1 MTQTHRTW
9 PCRCRAIVF
18 LCLLFQSSSLL
29 PAESPRVPAYQRFH
43 QQGTQPVEAGSLL
56 LGELNCTSCHEVSDA
71 WAERLPVKT
80 APVLDQVGSR
90 VRPQFIAAMLKDPQS
105 AKPGTTMPDLLG
117 HLQPGQRDEAI
128 EQLTHFLA
136 STGTIHDTPAPA
148 NLVLQ
153 GERLFHE
160 IGCTACHDPRRE
172 GSEPLPTSISL
183 PTLSAKYSVT
193 ALAQFLKDP
202 LAIRPSGRMPHL
214 NLNDGEAQQISSY
227 LLRDLQLP
235 PNSRFAYFE
244 GNWQDLPDF
253 STLEAKEKG
262 EGYGFDLSVA
272 RRRDQFAVQ
281 FDGTIVIPKDG
292 TYRFHLG
299 SDDGSRLE
307 IDGETVVLV
316 GGIHPLQ
323 FKSAARELKQ
333 GEHAVR
339 VEYFE
344 QAGEEVLRVELE
356 GNGLKRQ
363 PLEGL
368 LKMPRRDPLPGEMPF
383 ALDLELAARGEQ
395 LFSRLGCASCHQL
408 KRDGKRLPSQQQAP
422 LLSDSNPSVGCLAE
436 QTGPAPDYH
445 LSVRQ
450 RADLQAALKQVAAG
464 EPGKLSA
471 ADQITTTMTRFNC
484 YACHQRDDV
493 GGVEKA
499 RNALFMTNQKEMGD
513 EARIPPLLTGV
524 GSKLRPEWMD
534 HVFNNGANDRPYMFT
549 RMPRFQ
555 KQNVGPLSELFVTA
569 DKLEPLPAVEEHFS
583 SRQLKAAGRR
593 LVGAKGYSCIKCHT
607 YGSHKATGVQS
618 ISMTTM
624 FKRLDPEW
632 FRQYV
637 VNPIRF
643 RPGTRMPTAWPEGQ
657 VLLPNVLDGS
667 VEQQVHAVWTFLAD
681 GDKGAI
687 PFGLGGNPIE
697 LAATDNAIIYRNF
710 IEGAGSRGIGVGY
723 PEKANLAFDA
733 NQVSLAMLWH
743 GSFMDASKH
752 WNGRG
757 QGYQPPLGD
766 NVLRLEPRPILAVLE
781 DAEERWPTGAPRES
795 GYRFRGYRLADKL
808 KPVFRYQ
815 YEEIQV
821 EDFFD
826 PTSDKDFTPVR
837 RTVQLVSE
845 KEVEGLWFRVIS
857 ANQLEIKGNSLQV
870 DKDWRLTVSGDIGQ
884 RVLRKEGNRTEVI
897 VPVSWKKTAAGTYRA
912 EIIQLYEW

>member
-1 MTQTHRTW
+1 L
-9 PCRCRAIVF
+9 F
-18 LCLLFQSSSLL
+18 LLLYLFLTPLL
-29 PAESPRVPAYQRFH
+29 PAESPRVPAYQRLH
-43 QQGTQPVEAGSLL
+43 QQGQQPVEAGNLL
-56 LGELNCTSCHEVSDA
+56 LGELNCTSCHQVSDA
-71 WAERLPVKT
+71 WMKRLPVKT
-80 APVLDQVGSR
+80 APILDDVGSR
-90 VRPQFIAAMLKDPQS
+90 VRPQFVRALLKDPQA
-105 AKPGTTMPDLLG
+105 AKPGTTMPDVLAGL
-117 HLQPGQRDEAI
+117 PGRQRDEAI
-128 EQLTHFLA
+128 EQITHFLA
-136 STGTIHDTPAPA
+136 STGTIHDIPAPA
-148 NLVLQ
+148 NLVVQ
-153 GERLFHE
+153 GERLYHE

-183 PTLSAKYSVT
+183 PTMSAKYSVT

-202 LAIRPSGRMPHL
+202 LAIRPAGRMPHL
-214 NLNDGEAQQISSY
+214 NLNDQEARQISSY

-235 PNSRFAYFE
+235 ANTRFAYFE

-253 STLEAKEKG
+253 STLEAIQKG
-262 EGYGFDLSVA
+262 EGHGFDLSVA
-272 RRRDQFAVQ
+272 RRRDQFGLQ

-323 FKSAARELKQ
+323 FKSAERELKQ

-344 QAGEEVLRVELE
+344 QGGEEVLRVELE

-368 LKMPRRDPLPGEMPF
+368 LKMPRRDPLPGETPF
-383 ALDLELAARGEQ
+383 ELDMELALKGEQ
-395 LFSRLGCASCHQL
+395 LFSQLGCASCHQL
-408 KRDGKRLPSQQQAP
+408 KRDGKQLAAASRAP
-422 LLSDSNPSVGCLAE
+422 DLAAVNGMAGCLAKE
-436 QTGPAPDYH
+436 TGVAPDFH
-445 LSVRQ
+445 LSARQ
-450 RADLQAALKQVAAG
+450 RADLQAALGPIAAG
-464 EPGKLSA
+464 EPGELSA
-471 ADQITTTMTRFNC
+471 AGQILATMTRFNC
-484 YACHQRDDV
+484 YACHERDGV
-493 GGVEKA
+493 GGVETA

-524 GSKLRPEWMD
+524 GSKLRQDWME
-534 HVFNNGANDRPYMFT
+534 HVFNNGARDRPYMFT

-555 KQNVGPLSELFVTA
+555 KQNIGPLAELFA
-569 DKLEPLPAVEEHFS
+569 ASDKLEPLPAVEERFS
-583 SRQLKAAGRR
+583 GRQMKAAGRR

-624 FKRLDPEW
+624 FKRLEPEW

-637 VNPIRF
+637 VDPVRF
-643 RPGTRMPTAWPEGQ
+643 RPGTRMPTAWPERQ
-657 VLLPNVLDGS
+657 VLLPNVLDGT
-667 VEQQVHAVWTFLAD
+667 VDQQVHAVWTYLAD
-681 GDKGAI
+681 GDKGAV
-687 PFGLGGNPIE
+687 PLGLGANVIE

-743 GSFMDASKH
+743 GAFMDASKH

-766 NVLRLEPRPILAVLE
+766 NVLRLEARPILAVLE
-781 DAEERWPTGAPRES
+781 DASQAWPREAPRES
-795 GYRFRGYRLADKL
+795 GYRFRGYRLEDKL
-808 KPVFRYQ
+808 KPVFLYQ
-815 YEEIQV
+815 YQDIRV

-826 PTSDKDFTPVR
+826 PTSDKDFTPIK
-837 RTVQLVSE
+837 RTVRLSSE
-845 KEVEGLWFRVIS
+845 KQVEGLWFRVVA
-857 ANQLEIKGNSLQV
+857 ANALELKGHTLQV
-870 DKDWRLTVSGDIGQ
+870 DNDWQLTVSGDVGA
-884 RVLRKEGNRTEVI
+884 RVVRKDGNRTEVI
-897 VPVSWKKTAAGTYRA
+897 VPVTWRKTATGTYRA
-912 EIIQLYEW
+912 EIIQLFEW

>member
-1 MTQTHRTW
+1 MVGFSWNWRHGGSLGLILAT
-9 PCRCRAIVF
+9 V
-18 LCLLFQSSSLL
+18 LFGAAMLA
-29 PAESPRVPAYQRFH
+29 AESPRVPAYQRLH
-43 QQGTQPVEAGSLL
+43 LEGKQPVEAGSLL
-56 LGELNCTSCHEVSDA
+56 LGELNCISCHQVSDA
-71 WAERLPVKT
+71 WRKRLPVKT
-80 APVLDQVGSR
+80 APVLDEVGSR
-90 VRPQFIAAMLKDPQS
+90 VRPQFVKALLEDPQA
-105 AKPGTTMPDLLG
+105 AKPGTTMPDLLSN
-117 HLQPGQRDEAI
+117 LPAKERQAAI

-148 NLVLQ
+148 NLVVQ
-153 GERLFHE
+153 GERLYHE
-160 IGCTACHDPRRE
+160 IGCTACHDPLRE
-172 GSEPLPTSISL
+172 GSEPLPTSVSL
-183 PTLSAKYSVT
+183 PAMSTKYSIT

-202 LAIRPSGRMPHL
+202 LVIRPSGRMPHL
-214 NLNDGEAQQISSY
+214 NLNDNEAHQLSSY

-235 PNSRFAYFE
+235 PNIRFAYFE

-253 STLEAKEKG
+253 STLEAREKG
-262 EGYGFDLSVA
+262 EGHGFDLSVA
-272 RRRDQFAVQ
+272 RRRDQFGMR

-323 FKSAARELKQ
+323 FKSADRELKQ
-333 GEHAVR
+333 GEHTVR

-344 QAGEEVLRVELE
+344 QGGEEVLRVELE

-368 LKMPRRDPLPGEMPF
+368 LKMPRREPLPGETPF
-383 ALDLELAARGEQ
+383 ELDLELAARGEQ

-408 KRDGKRLPSQQQAP
+408 KRDGKPLVSLLQAP
-422 LLSDSNPSVGCLAE
+422 RLSDSNLSAGCLAG
-436 QTGPAPDYH
+436 QTGDAPDYH
-445 LSVRQ
+445 LSSRQ
-450 RADLQAALKQVAAG
+450 GADLQAALKQLRAG
-464 EPGKLSA
+464 EPKELSA
-471 ADQITTTMTRFNC
+471 AEQITATMTRLNC
-484 YACHQRDDV
+484 YACHERDGA
-493 GGVEKA
+493 GGVETA
-499 RNALFMTNQKEMGD
+499 RNAFFVTNQKEMGD

-524 GSKLRPEWMD
+524 GSKLKPEWME

-555 KQNVGPLSELFVTA
+555 KQNVGPLAELFIA
-569 DKLEPLPAVEEHFS
+569 SDKLKPLAAVEDRFS
-583 SRQLKAAGRR
+583 GRQMKAAGRR

-607 YGSHKATGVQS
+607 FGPHKATGVQS
-618 ISMTTM
+618 ISMTSM
-624 FKRLDPEW
+624 VKRLQPEW

-657 VLLPNVLDGS
+657 VLLPNVLDGT
-667 VEQQVHAVWTFLAD
+667 VDQQVHAVWTFLAD

-687 PFGLGGNPIE
+687 PFGLSGNSIE
-697 LAATDNAIIYRNF
+697 LVATDTAIIYRNF

-733 NQVSLAMLWH
+733 NQVSIAMLWH

-781 DAEERWPTGAPRES
+781 DASQAWPTGAPRES
-795 GYRFRGYRLADKL
+795 GYRFRGYRLGEKL
-808 KPVFRYQ
+808 KPVFLYQ
-815 YEEIQV
+815 YQDIKV

-826 PTSDKDFTPVR
+826 PTSDKDFTPVK
-837 RTVQLVSE
+837 RTVRLSSE
-845 KEVEGLWFRVIS
+845 TRVEGLWLRVIVADS
-857 ANQLEIKGNSLQV
+857 LELKGDILIV
-870 DKDWRLTVSGDIGQ
+870 DNDWQLTVSGDVGQ
-884 RVLRKEGNRTEVI
+884 QVVRKDGNRTEVL
-897 VPVSWKKTAAGTYRA
+897 VPVTWKKVPSGGYRA
-912 EIIQLYEW
+912 EIIELFEW